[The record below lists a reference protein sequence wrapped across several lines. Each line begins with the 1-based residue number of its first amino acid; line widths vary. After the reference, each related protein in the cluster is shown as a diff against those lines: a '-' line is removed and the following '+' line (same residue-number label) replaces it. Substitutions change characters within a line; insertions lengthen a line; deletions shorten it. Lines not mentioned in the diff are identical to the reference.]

1 MRQVS
6 RWLVGLCWLGLSVN
20 AQAVASLDQVL
31 GDFRSMDADFI
42 QRTTDLEYYNWTQ
55 VKGRILVQRPDKMR
69 LSVTSPI
76 SQQIVADG
84 QYLWIID
91 SDLKQATTYKQQ
103 EALENT
109 PMVLLMQPERLRTDF
124 NSRIEVKS
132 NNEPWYVL
140 ESLNP
145 QSPFNRVELKI
156 RNDRIQEVLVY
167 QRNKN
172 EEVKFMFD
180 YSSYNVEIDE
190 AAFAVQVG
198 PDMDRL
204 GEGQ

>member
-1 MRQVS
+1 MML
-6 RWLVGLCWLGLSVN
+6 WTGFFILGFTSLM
-20 AQAVASLDQVL
+20 AQGAPSLDQVL
-31 GDFRSMDADFI
+31 GDFRSMDADFV

-55 VKGRILVQRPDKMR
+55 VKGRILLQRPDKMR

-91 SDLKQATTYKQQ
+91 SDLKQATTYKQN

-124 NSRIEVKS
+124 KSRIEVKS

-180 YSSYNVEIDE
+180 YISYNVEIDE